1 MKNDQALSTH
11 EAIAQRRSIRKFKS
25 DPIDDEVIRELL
37 EAARLAPSGC
47 NSQPWRFKIVRDT
60 ETKQQLQKL
69 AFDQKFVSQA
79 PVVLVVCVD
88 VLGYLEGRVSGVQD
102 MGEIGAFTGDICE
115 VLNKATQAKS
125 KMGIEAISASVAF
138 NAAIAIE
145 HIALRAL
152 DFGLG
157 TCWMRLIN
165 EKAIREL
172 FGWENHITPLA
183 LLPIGH
189 PDETP
194 APRKRRPLDE
204 LIID

>member
-1 MKNDQALSTH
+1 MKNDLALSTR

-25 DPIDDEVIRELL
+25 DPIDDAVIRELL

-47 NSQPWRFKIVRDT
+47 NSQPWRFKIVKDDA
-60 ETKQQLQKL
+60 TKQQLQGL
-69 AFDQKFVSQA
+69 AFDQKFVSEA

-102 MGEIGAFTGDICE
+102 MGEIGAFSDNVCE
-115 VLNKATQAKS
+115 VLNKGTQMKS
-125 KMGIEAISASVAF
+125 KMGIDAISASVAF

-157 TCWMRLIN
+157 TCWMRLFN
-165 EKAIREL
+165 DKAVREL
-172 FGWENHITPLA
+172 FNWEQHISPVA
-183 LLPIGH
+183 LIPIGT

-194 APRKRRPLDE
+194 TARKRRPLDE
-204 LIID
+204 LILD